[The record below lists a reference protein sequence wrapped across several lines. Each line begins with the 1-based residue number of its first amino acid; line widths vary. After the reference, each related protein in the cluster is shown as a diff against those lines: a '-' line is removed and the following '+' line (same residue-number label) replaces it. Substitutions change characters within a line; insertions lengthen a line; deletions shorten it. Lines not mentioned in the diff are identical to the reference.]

1 MNRRFSTLIAIVAT
15 ALAFSGCESM
25 STRVSERFATVP
37 PKLKTFE
44 ASNTDVFHAAQYVLK
59 QMDYTLTRTAIA
71 QGIVNAKSRVLPA
84 DSLGGAR
91 QFTIDLKL
99 SGADAGPTEVAML
112 LRQGVEGDF
121 KAGPQQETLRDHGL
135 YGAFFSAL
143 DRALK
148 TQPAPWLAP
157 AGK

>member
-1 MNRRFSTLIAIVAT
+1 MKFRSPWLLLVVLVLT
-15 ALAFSGCESM
+15 GCESV
-25 STRVSERFATVP
+25 SSRVSERFATVP

-71 QGIVNAKSRVLPA
+71 QGIVNAKSRVIPA

-91 QFTIDLKL
+91 QFTIDLTL
-99 SGADAGPTEVAML
+99 SGPAAGPTEVGML

-121 KAGPQQETLRDHGL
+121 RAGPQQETLREHGL
-135 YGAFFSAL
+135 YAAFFTSL
-143 DRALK
+143 DQALK

-157 AGK
+157 VAK